1 MKSGLQCA
9 EQTSGAICQSPFV
22 PSCDDNCNCAR
33 LKELLARYERR
44 RRAIPVDFRKETSRR
59 IDRARHY
66 LHSYPAK
73 LLAEIPNFFLSNT
86 VLSRP
91 GELILDPFC
100 GSGTVLLEAARQG
113 RKCVGAD
120 SNPLAR
126 LITRV
131 KLSSVREPEVRS
143 VIRRIRRVA
152 PTITPRTFPDVVNMD
167 YWYHPHVKKQLQ
179 QIGIVI
185 ERLPASAVKNYV
197 RVCFSQ
203 CARDVSKA
211 DPRLSV
217 PVVLRKD
224 QYPPR
229 HPLADR
235 TKRRIARLRRINVLK
250 KFCGIV
256 EGNLRC
262 VTEPIA
268 GKSGVK
274 PKLSSDAAQISARL
288 DPGSVQLAITSP
300 PYLGAQKYIRASS
313 LSLGWLELCRADQLK
328 TLEGKSIGR
337 EHFRKNTCA
346 VLPAIGI
353 PAADRRVAETARTN
367 PVRAKIVN
375 AYLTEMKGV
384 IQELRTVI
392 GSQGYLVLIV
402 GNNHVCGKPF
412 PTEHYLRRIAE
423 SEGFVTRLR
432 LVDTI
437 RSRGLMTKRN
447 KTANVISR
455 EWVLVLQKV

>member
-1 MKSGLQCA
+1 MCHIL
-9 EQTSGAICQSPFV
+9 PHV
-22 PSCDDNCNCAR
+22 LNCGEYCSCAR
-33 LKELLARYERR
+33 LQQLFATYERR
-44 RRAIPVDFRKETSRR
+44 PRAIAVDFRKETSRR

-91 GELILDPFC
+91 GELVLDPFC
-100 GSGTVLLEAARQG
+100 GTGTVLLEAARHG
-113 RKCVGAD
+113 RKCIGAD

-126 LITRV
+126 LIARV
-131 KLSSVREPEVRS
+131 KLNTVRECEVRS
-143 VIRRIRRVA
+143 AIQNIRRVA
-152 PTITPRTFPDVVNMD
+152 PTIMPKRFADVVNID

-179 QIGIVI
+179 QIATVI
-185 ERLPASAVKNYV
+185 DRMPASAVKDYV

-217 PVVLRKD
+217 PVVLRND
-224 QYPPR
+224 QYPVR

-235 TKRRIARLRRINVLK
+235 TKRRIARLRRINVLN
-250 KFCGIV
+250 KFCGVV
-256 EGNLRC
+256 EENLRC

-268 GKSGVK
+268 GKRRANLTLISN
-274 PKLSSDAAQISARL
+274 AAQISTGL
-288 DPGSVQLAITSP
+288 EPGSVQLVITSP

-313 LSLGWLELCRADQLK
+313 LSLGWLGLCRADQLK
-328 TLEGKSIGR
+328 ALERKSIGR
-337 EHFRKNTCA
+337 EHFPKDTCA

-353 PAADRRVAETARTN
+353 AAADRRVADTARQN
-367 PVRAKIVN
+367 PVRAKIAN

-384 IQELRTVI
+384 IQQLAKVLSAR
-392 GSQGYLVLIV
+392 GYLVLIV
-402 GNNHVCGKPF
+402 GNNHLCGKSF

-455 EWVLVLQKV
+455 EWVLVLQKSSRSKTK

>member
-1 MKSGLQCA
+1 MRHELPHQKG
-9 EQTSGAICQSPFV
+9 
-22 PSCDDNCNCAR
+22 CDEHCTCER
-33 LKELLARYERR
+33 LKELLARYKKRP
-44 RRAIPVDFRKETSRR
+44 RAIPVDFRKETSRR

-86 VLSRP
+86 LFSRP
-91 GELILDPFC
+91 GELVLDPFC
-100 GSGTVLLEAARQG
+100 GTGTVLLEAARHG
-113 RKCVGAD
+113 RECIGVD

-126 LITRV
+126 LIAKV
-131 KLSSVREPEVRS
+131 KLKRVREANVSSGIEMICRL
-143 VIRRIRRVA
+143 A
-152 PTITPRTFPDVVNMD
+152 PTLTPISFRDVINID

-179 QIGIVI
+179 QIVTVI
-185 ERLPASAVKNYV
+185 DRMPASAEKDYL

-217 PVVLRKD
+217 PVVLRHN
-224 QYPPR
+224 QYPQH
-229 HPLADR
+229 HPLAER
-235 TKRRIARLRRINVLK
+235 TKQRIARLRRINVLQH
-250 KFCGIV
+250 FCDIV
-256 EGNLRC
+256 QDNLPC
-262 VTEPIA
+262 VTAPVD
-268 GKSGVK
+268 GKRRTSLRL
-274 PKLSSDAAQISARL
+274 LSNATQMSTRL
-288 DPGSVQLAITSP
+288 RSGSVQLAITSP

-313 LSLGWLELCRADQLK
+313 LSLGWLGLCRADQLK
-328 TLEGKSIGR
+328 VLEGKSIGR
-337 EHFRKNTCA
+337 EHFPKHACSI
-346 VLPAIGI
+346 LPTVGFA
-353 PAADRRVAETARTN
+353 AADRRIADTARKN
-367 PVRAKIVN
+367 PVRAKIAN
-375 AYLTEMKGV
+375 EYLTEMRAV
-384 IQELRTVI
+384 IQELSTVI
-392 GSQGYLVLIV
+392 SLKGYLVLIV

-455 EWVLVLQKV
+455 EWVLVLQRSSRSKAQ